1 MNTDRIETQGETV
14 EPTAWDLMQATAKAG
29 WDKIK
34 VLVNEGEAVQYSIN
48 IGIRVEARGAII
60 TLEKLFAKM
69 ATDKRVHNI
78 QVVDAGWVYDIKM
91 VDYLKAH
98 IFGEPVE
105 IDLITRTAREDLV
118 IAEQE
123 DQPMKSEYDSLEGM
137 GKLIRTVPSDRQS
150 RGKSNILQA
159 MTLQALHH
167 AFDTGRQRPY
177 AGRTFQGNN
186 AATTLL
192 GNIGRRKVGGKK

>member
-1 MNTDRIETQGETV
+1 MNTDRIETQGEAV
-14 EPTAWDLMQATAKAG
+14 EPTAWELMQAAAKSG
-29 WDKIK
+29 WDKVK

-48 IGIRVEARGAII
+48 IGIRVEARDAIV

-69 ATDKRVHNI
+69 AADKRVHNI
-78 QVVDAGWVYDIKM
+78 QVVDANWVYDIKM

-98 IFGEPVE
+98 VFGEPVE
-105 IDLITRTAREDLV
+105 VELITRTERDLV
-118 IAEQE
+118 DTGEQE
-123 DQPMKSEYDSLEGM
+123 ESPIKSEDDSLATL
-137 GKLIRTVPSDRQS
+137 GKLIRTVPSDQQI

-177 AGRTFQGNN
+177 ATRSFKGNN